1 MTYSFRWFCLGGLS
15 DDSID
20 YIFRYGVSITLQL
33 RVNIRFI
40 QLKAWLFIAVSS
52 RLVIDRSAIEGL
64 IELINLLDLVNKL
77 ILESPPVFCSGLT
90 LLVALVDKLSEI
102 RRLLVVFEIAEVD
115 CLVHEHF
122 LHRLRPRLLL
132 HAPRNLLADIRTIR
146 HGLYLLTLGFCK
158 ISY

>member
-1 MTYSFRWFCLGGLS
+1 MTYSFGWFCLGGLS

-77 ILESPPVFCSGLT
+77 IFESPPVFCTGLT
-90 LLVALVDKLSEI
+90 LLVALVD
-102 RRLLVVFEIAEVD
+102 
-115 CLVHEHF
+115 
-122 LHRLRPRLLL
+122 
-132 HAPRNLLADIRTIR
+132 
-146 HGLYLLTLGFCK
+146 
-158 ISY
+158 